1 MSEFKAIETQEAF
14 DEAIKERLS
23 RAERSAEEKY
33 KGFLSPE
40 EVEKKY
46 SGYLS
51 PEQVEKQYKGFLSP
65 EEAEKKD
72 AAIKRYETDSA
83 KTRIALENGLPYE
96 MASRLSGETEE
107 DIKKDAESFAK
118 LMKLQKGAPPMKS
131 SEAPVE
137 SKKAAMKKMLS
148 DLKGE

>member
-23 RAERSAEEKY
+23 RAERSVEEKY

-40 EVEKKY
+40 DVEKKY

-51 PEQVEKQYKGFLSP
+51 PEQVEEKYKGYLSP
-65 EEAEKKD
+65 EEVEKKD
-72 AAIKRYETDSA
+72 SAIKRYETDSA
-83 KTRIALENGLPYE
+83 KTRIALENELPYE

-107 DIKKDAESFAK
+107 DIKKDAEAFAK
-118 LMKLQKGAPPMKS
+118 LLKAQKGAPPMKS
-131 SEAPVE
+131 TETSVD
-137 SKKAAMKKMLS
+137 SKKAAMKKML
-148 DLKGE
+148 DGLKGE